1 MLSIILR
8 CVEKVWQGRD
18 IYLEYVYIDRFI
30 QYGNYEVYYVIWF
43 FFQEL
48 YFYFKVLK
56 GVRGLVGVLM
66 FGEVIDVK
74 VKEGDKVE
82 KGQSV
87 LVFSVMK
94 MEMVVTVLVL
104 GIVRFIAVEKK
115 MKLEGD
121 DLLMD
126 IECD

>member
-30 QYGNYEVYYVIWF
+30 QYGNYEVYYVIWG

>member
-8 CVEKVWQGRD
+8 CVEKVWQGKD

>member
-30 QYGNYEVYYVIWF
+30 QYGNYEVYYVIWV

>member
-18 IYLEYVYIDRFI
+18 IYLEYVYIDRYI
-30 QYGNYEVYYVIWF
+30 QYGNYEVYYVIWV

>member
-8 CVEKVWQGRD
+8 CIEKVWQGRD

-30 QYGNYEVYYVIWF
+30 QYGNYEVYYVIWV

>member
-1 MLSIILR
+1 
-8 CVEKVWQGRD
+8 
-18 IYLEYVYIDRFI
+18 
-30 QYGNYEVYYVIWF
+30 
-43 FFQEL
+43 
-48 YFYFKVLK
+48 
-56 GVRGLVGVLM
+56 M

-82 KGQSV
+82 KGQLV

>member
-8 CVEKVWQGRD
+8 CVEKVWQKRD

>member
-8 CVEKVWQGRD
+8 CIEKVWQGRD